1 MWDVAMFQHWQIRTL
16 NAIAW
21 ISLASAGVGLFIGLL
36 RAGEQSFITDV
47 SVGMLTGVLIGF
59 SCSCSEFFVFSN
71 SRLRMARQMPLWQL
85 LLLRTIVWCV
95 CILAGMSL
103 PNWLFG
109 QPWQHLD
116 AHFIENF
123 AISAAI
129 AFAFSSGIEISRL
142 LGTEATTALITGRYA
157 RPRLENRV
165 VLFADLVGSTAL
177 AERLGEL
184 QFHAFLSDVAQDFAD
199 PIYKTGGD
207 VHRYIGDAVIV
218 TWPLEKG
225 VKNGASLNC
234 ALGMHRTLDRRASFY
249 RTRYDTEPG
258 IRVAIHCG
266 QVAAG
271 EIGDWKKEIALL
283 GDTMNTTA
291 RIESAAR
298 DLGEQIVLSDDLAK
312 RLPDTLRTPIR
323 VLPAY
328 EAAGKQD
335 KLTLWAVDPHG

>member
-1 MWDVAMFQHWQIRTL
+1 MFRQWQTRTL
-16 NAIAW
+16 KAIAW
-21 ISLASAGVGLFIGLL
+21 ISLASAIVGMFIGFL
-36 RAGEQSFITDV
+36 RASEETIFTDV
-47 SVGMLTGVLIGF
+47 SIGMLTGILIGF
-59 SCSCSEFFVFSN
+59 CCSFSEFFVFSN

-85 LLLRTIVWCV
+85 MLLRTVVWCG

-103 PNWLFG
+103 PIWLFG
-109 QPWQHLD
+109 LPWQDLD
-116 AHFIENF
+116 TYLIENF
-123 AISAAI
+123 VISAAI
-129 AFAFSSGIEISRL
+129 ALAFSSGIELSRL
-142 LGTEATTALITGRYA
+142 LGPEATSALITGRYA

-165 VLFADLVGSTAL
+165 VLFADLIGSTAL

-199 PIYKTGGD
+199 PIYKTHGD
-207 VHRYIGDAVIV
+207 VHRYVGDAVIV

-225 VKNGASLNC
+225 VKNGASLHC
-234 ALGMHRTLDRRASFY
+234 ALGMHRILDRRASFY
-249 RTRYDTEPG
+249 KKKYDTEPR

-298 DLGEQIVLSDDLAK
+298 DLGERIVLSDDLVK
-312 RLPDTLRTPIR
+312 SLPDTIGTSIR
-323 VLPAY
+323 ALPAY

-335 KLTLWAVDPHG
+335 KLTLWAVDQHG